1 MTDRDL
7 MDAERQSFRAGVDTG
22 LWDVLIAVLF
32 SMFAIAPLLSSRLG
46 DFWSSAV
53 FIPVWALAFLAF
65 WLVQVRVVVPRLGT
79 ARYGQYRQRR
89 LRRFVAVM
97 LVVNVVAL
105 AAGTLAAFRMDLA
118 DGWIYPVV
126 LGLVV
131 LSGFSLGAYT
141 LDIPRYFFYGI
152 LLVGAP
158 LVGEVLWRRGY
169 VSHHGYPVTFGVA
182 ALAIAATGLV
192 RFQRHVLRIRPPMH
206 TDPEGPSH
214 G

>member
-1 MTDRDL
+1 MTDQDL
-7 MDAERQSFRAGVDTG
+7 VDVERQSFRAGVDTG
-22 LWDVLIAVLF
+22 LWDVLIALVF
-32 SMFAIAPLLSSRLG
+32 SMFAIAPLLSPRLG

-53 FIPVWALAFLAF
+53 FLPVWALAFLAF
-65 WLVQVRVVVPRLGT
+65 RFVQVRVVVPRLGT

-89 LRRFVAVM
+89 LRRFVVGM

-105 AAGTLAAFRMDLA
+105 AVGTVAAVRMNLAA
-118 DGWIYPVV
+118 GWIYPVV

-131 LSGFSLGAYT
+131 LFGFSMAAYT

-169 VSHHGYPVTFGVA
+169 ASHHGYPLMFGVA
-182 ALAIAATGLV
+182 ALVIAAAGLV
-192 RFQRHVLRIRPPMH
+192 RFQRHVLRIRPPA
-206 TDPEGPSH
+206 DAPPEDPSH